1 MRSYLIPVKRI
12 LLQLLLL
19 LSCYFVSRCAF
30 ALINHAHFE
39 GLTLGGFL
47 NICFHAL
54 RYDISALLAINALYI
69 VLLLLP
75 LPLWKIPKWEPIT
88 QWIFILTNTFA
99 LMFEVSDWA
108 YFKFNLKRS
117 TADVLNMVSRKG
129 DFLVL
134 LPRFILDYW
143 YVPLCFIVLLWLF
156 IKINNK
162 IRRATPLVDRLYNIK
177 VALGQLAILIVTAGL
192 CLIGIRGGLQYVP
205 IGVRNAVQATDPKF
219 VPLVINTPFSII
231 NTFENDALEDVHYF
245 PSSELPKY
253 FNATKEYTDNGS
265 FKPKN
270 VVVIIVESLSKEFTR
285 LGEGKSY
292 TPFIDSLMDEGLV
305 CTQAYANALHSAEGI
320 PAVVAG
326 LPSLM
331 DEPISTSIYST
342 EHITSLPNTL
352 KTMGYSSAFYHGGT
366 NGTMSFDVFC
376 ADAGFDKYF
385 GRTEYHDEDDY
396 DGNWGIWDEPFLQ
409 YFADGLGKMK
419 PPFFATVFTLSSHPP
434 YKLPPQYETVIP
446 ADSFPM
452 HRSIAYTDIA
462 LRKFFEKAAHEPW
475 YKNTLFVLTADH
487 CSPVAAHSYYEANMG
502 AYAIPIVY
510 YAPGDSTLKGNY
522 DKLTQ
527 QIDILPSVLNY
538 LGYTKPFFAFGKS
551 IFNKKADRFTVNY
564 INGSYQV
571 VRNNYLLQSVYT
583 QPRAL
588 FSFPADSLCRNNLK
602 DVKKDEAKQMLDYL
616 KAFIQVYHSSVIHN
630 QLWLE
635 TKK

>member
-1 MRSYLIPVKRI
+1 MRSYFIPVKRI

-19 LSCYFVSRCAF
+19 LGCYFVSRCIF
-30 ALINHAHFE
+30 LLINHSHFD
-39 GLTLGGFL
+39 GLTVSGFL
-47 NICFHAL
+47 SICFYAL

-69 VLLLLP
+69 VLVLLP
-75 LPLWKIPKWEPIT
+75 LPLWKIPKWELIT
-88 QWIFILTNTFA
+88 QWIFILINTVA
-99 LMFEVSDWA
+99 LMFEVGDWA
-108 YFKFNLKRS
+108 YFKYNLKRS

-134 LPRFILDYW
+134 LPRFVLDYW
-143 YVPLCFIVLLWLF
+143 YVPLCFIALLWLF
-156 IKINNK
+156 VKINNR
-162 IRRATPLVDRLYNIK
+162 IRRATPLTARQYTVKTALLQL
-177 VALGQLAILIVTAGL
+177 VALVIVAGL
-192 CLIGIRGGLQYVP
+192 CLVGIRGGLQYVP

-219 VPLVINTPFSII
+219 VPLVVNTPFSII

-245 PSSELPKY
+245 PSAELPKY
-253 FNATKEYTDNGS
+253 FNTTKKYNSSHS
-265 FKPKN
+265 FRPEN
-270 VVVIIVESLSKEFTR
+270 VVVIIVESFSKEFTK
-285 LGEGKSY
+285 LGEGRSY
-292 TPFIDSLMDEGLV
+292 TPFIDSLMSQGLV

-409 YFADGLGKMK
+409 YFADGLGKLK

-434 YKLPPQYETVIP
+434 YKLPAQYESVIP

-462 LRKFFEKAAHEPW
+462 LRKFFEKAAREPW
-475 YKNTLFVLTADH
+475 YNNTLFVLTADH
-487 CSPVAAHSYYEANMG
+487 CSPVAAHSYYESNMG
-502 AYAIPIVY
+502 AYAIPIIY
-510 YAPGDSTLKGNY
+510 YAPGDSNLHGCYNE
-522 DKLTQ
+522 LTQ
-527 QIDILPSVLNY
+527 QIDIMPSVLNY
-538 LGYTKPFFAFGKS
+538 LGYSQPFFAFGNS
-551 IFNKKADRFTVNY
+551 IFNKAEQRFTVNY
-564 INGSYQV
+564 ISGSYQL
-571 VRNNYLLQSVYT
+571 VRDNYLLQSVYT

-588 FSFPADSLCRNNLK
+588 YAFPADSLCKNNLL
-602 DVKKDEAKQMLDYL
+602 DSKKAAAKQELDYL

-630 QLWLE
+630 QLWLGD
-635 TKK
+635 KK

>member
-19 LSCYFVSRCAF
+19 LACYFVSRCAF
-30 ALINHAHFE
+30 TLINHSHFE
-39 GLTLGGFL
+39 GLTFLGFL
-47 NICFHAL
+47 NISFHAL

-69 VLLLLP
+69 LLVLLP
-75 LPLWKIPKWEPIT
+75 LPLWKIPKWELIT
-88 QWIFILTNTFA
+88 QWLFIVTNTIA

-108 YFKFNLKRS
+108 YFKYNLKRS

-129 DFLVL
+129 DFLSL

-143 YVPLCFIVLLWLF
+143 YVPLCFIVLLWAF

-162 IRRATPLVDRLYNIK
+162 IRRATPLTAKQYTVK
-177 VALGQLAILIVTAGL
+177 TALLQLITMTLVAGL
-192 CLIGIRGGLQYVP
+192 CLVGIRGGLQYVP
-205 IGVRNAVQATDPKF
+205 IGVRNAVQATEPKF
-219 VPLVINTPFSII
+219 VPIVINTPFSII

-245 PSSELPKY
+245 KESELPKY
-253 FNATKEYTDNGS
+253 FNTTKQYPHAA
-265 FKPKN
+265 FKNKN

-285 LGEGKSY
+285 LGPGKSY
-292 TPFIDSLMDEGLV
+292 MPFLDSLMGHAYV

-320 PAVVAG
+320 PAVIAG

-342 EHITSLPNTL
+342 EHITSLPNVL
-352 KTMGYSSAFYHGGT
+352 KAKGYSSAFYHGGT

-385 GRTEYHDEDDY
+385 GRTEYHNEEDY

-409 YFADGLGKMK
+409 YFADGIGKMQ

-434 YKLPPQYETVIP
+434 YKLPAQYEQVIP

-452 HRSIAYTDIA
+452 HRSIAYTDMA
-462 LRKFFEKAAHEPW
+462 LRRFFEKAAHEPW
-475 YKNTLFVLTADH
+475 YNNTLFVITADH
-487 CSPVAAHSYYEANMG
+487 CSPVAANKYYESNMG
-502 AYAIPIVY
+502 SYAIPIIY
-510 YAPGDSTLKGNY
+510 YAPGDTTLRGANNE
-522 DKLTQ
+522 LTQ

-538 LGYTKPFFAFGKS
+538 LGYAEPFFAFGNS
-551 IFNKKADRFTVNY
+551 IFDKGTKRFTVNY
-564 INGSYQV
+564 ISGSYQM

-583 QPRAL
+583 QPKAL
-588 FSFPADSLCRNNLK
+588 YAFPLDSLCRNNLV
-602 DVKKDEAKQMLDYL
+602 DIKKDEANQELDYL

-630 QLWLE
+630 KLWLG

>member
-19 LSCYFVSRCAF
+19 LACYFVSRCAF
-30 ALINHAHFE
+30 TLINHSHFE
-39 GLTLGGFL
+39 GLTFWGFL
-47 NICFHAL
+47 NISFHAL

-69 VLLLLP
+69 LLVLLP
-75 LPLWKIPKWEPIT
+75 LPLWKIPKWELIT
-88 QWIFILTNTFA
+88 QWLFIVTNTIA

-108 YFKFNLKRS
+108 YFKYNLKRS

-129 DFLVL
+129 DFLSL

-143 YVPLCFIVLLWLF
+143 YVPLCFIVLLWAF
-156 IKINNK
+156 IEINNK
-162 IRRATPLVDRLYNIK
+162 IRRATPLTAKQYTVK
-177 VALGQLAILIVTAGL
+177 TALLQLITMVLVAGL
-192 CLIGIRGGLQYVP
+192 CVVGIRGGLQYVP
-205 IGVRNAVQATDPKF
+205 IGVRNAVQATEPKF
-219 VPLVINTPFSII
+219 VPIVINTPFSII

-245 PSSELPKY
+245 KESELPKY
-253 FNATKEYTDNGS
+253 FNTTKQYAPAT
-265 FKPKN
+265 FKNRN

-285 LGEGKSY
+285 LGPGKSY
-292 TPFIDSLMDEGLV
+292 MPFLDSLMGQAYV

-342 EHITSLPNTL
+342 EHITSLPNVL
-352 KTMGYSSAFYHGGT
+352 KTKGYSSAFYHGGT

-385 GRTEYHDEDDY
+385 GRTEYHNEEDY

-409 YFADGLGKMK
+409 YFADGIGKMQ

-434 YKLPPQYETVIP
+434 YKLPAQYEQVIP

-452 HRSIAYTDIA
+452 HRSIAYTDMA
-462 LRKFFEKAAHEPW
+462 LRRFFEKAAHEPW
-475 YKNTLFVLTADH
+475 YNNTLFVITADH
-487 CSPVAAHSYYEANMG
+487 CSPVAANKYYGSNMG
-502 AYAIPIVY
+502 SYAIPIIY
-510 YAPGDSTLKGNY
+510 YAPGDTTLRGANNE
-522 DKLTQ
+522 LTQ

-538 LGYTKPFFAFGKS
+538 LGYSEPFFAFGNSVFSKEA
-551 IFNKKADRFTVNY
+551 KRFTVNY
-564 INGSYQV
+564 ISGSYQM

-583 QPRAL
+583 QPKAL
-588 FSFPADSLCRNNLK
+588 YVFPLDSLCRNNLI
-602 DVKKDEAKQMLDYL
+602 DTKKDEANQALDYL

-630 QLWLE
+630 KLWLG

>member
-19 LSCYFVSRCAF
+19 LACYFVSRCAF
-30 ALINHAHFE
+30 TLINHSHFD
-39 GLTLGGFL
+39 GLTFAGFL
-47 NICFHAL
+47 NISFHAL

-69 VLLLLP
+69 LLVLLP
-75 LPLWKIPKWEPIT
+75 LPLWKISKWELIT
-88 QWIFILTNTFA
+88 QWLFIVTNTIA

-108 YFKFNLKRS
+108 YFKYNLKRS

-129 DFLVL
+129 DFLSL

-143 YVPLCFIVLLWLF
+143 YVPLCFIVLLWAF

-162 IRRATPLVDRLYNIK
+162 IRRATPLTAKQYSVK
-177 VALGQLAILIVTAGL
+177 TALLQLITMIVVAGL
-192 CLIGIRGGLQYVP
+192 CVIGIRGGLQYVP
-205 IGVRNAVQATDPKF
+205 IGVRNAVQATEPKF
-219 VPLVINTPFSII
+219 VPIVINTPFSII
-231 NTFENDALEDVHYF
+231 NTFENDALEDMHYF
-245 PSSELPKY
+245 KEPELPKY
-253 FNATKEYTDNGS
+253 FNTTKQYTHNT
-265 FKPKN
+265 FKNKN

-285 LGEGKSY
+285 LGPGKSY
-292 TPFIDSLMDEGLV
+292 MPFLDSLMGQAYV

-342 EHITSLPNTL
+342 EHITSLPNVL
-352 KTMGYSSAFYHGGT
+352 KAKGYSSAFYHGGT

-385 GRTEYHDEDDY
+385 GRTEYHNEEDY

-409 YFADGLGKMK
+409 YFADGIGKMQ

-434 YKLPPQYETVIP
+434 YKLPAQYEQVIP

-452 HRSIAYTDIA
+452 HRSIAYTDMA
-462 LRKFFEKAAHEPW
+462 LRRFFEKAAHEPW
-475 YKNTLFVLTADH
+475 YNNTLFVITADH
-487 CSPVAAHSYYEANMG
+487 CSPVAANKYYGSNMG
-502 AYAIPIVY
+502 SYAIPIIY
-510 YAPGDSTLKGNY
+510 YAPGDTTLRGANNE
-522 DKLTQ
+522 LTQ

-538 LGYTKPFFAFGKS
+538 LGYAEPFFAFGNS
-551 IFNKKADRFTVNY
+551 IFDKGAKRFTVNY
-564 INGSYQV
+564 ISGSYQM

-583 QPRAL
+583 QPKAL
-588 FSFPADSLCRNNLK
+588 YVFPLDSLCRNNLI
-602 DVKKDEAKQMLDYL
+602 DTKKDEANHALDYL

-630 QLWLE
+630 KLWLG